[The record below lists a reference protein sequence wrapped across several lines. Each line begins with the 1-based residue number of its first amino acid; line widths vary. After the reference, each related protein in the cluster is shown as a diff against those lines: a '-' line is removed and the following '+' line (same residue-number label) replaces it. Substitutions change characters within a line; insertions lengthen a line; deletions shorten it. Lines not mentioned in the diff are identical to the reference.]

1 MNKIKLKPTNRK
13 KFVYFIA
20 FTEPKTKISRYC
32 YSLSGADALRF
43 TTYNKGTE
51 LLPGTKIVRLELSMV
66 NTYRNMY
73 GGNYPSFDTAI
84 DLGAEDAI
92 ERD

>member
-13 KFVYFIA
+13 KFVYFIDVMR
-20 FTEPKTKISRYC
+20 PRGCYYSR
-32 YSLSGADALRF
+32 SGVDALRYV
-43 TTYNKGTE
+43 TCNKGTE
-51 LLPGTKIVRLELSMV
+51 LLPGTQLVRLELSMV
-66 NTYRNMY
+66 NTYRSMY